1 MQNTISEQFRWYSK
15 RYKRKG
21 YDLVMQTSL
30 NLSILEL
37 LDDLKNYLG
46 MFAIMLACMP
56 EALLTGVI
64 WERYLGMSS

>member
-37 LDDLKNYLG
+37 LDDLKNYLVCLQSCWLVCLRHFWMESFG
-46 MFAIMLACMP
+46 KD
-56 EALLTGVI
+56 T
-64 WERYLGMSS
+64 